1 MARRTTRSP
10 RRTTKSQSA
19 VLGIDIGGTGIK
31 AAPVDIDKGEL
42 LQERFRIDTPQ
53 PPTPRAMLSVIGE
66 LIEHWNWKGKI
77 GCGFPGVLKRGE
89 VHTAANLSHQWV
101 GINIKDQ
108 IEKISSCEAVVINDA
123 DSAGLAEM
131 KFGAGK
137 GYNKHGGGVVMMVT
151 LGTGIGTALFVDGH
165 LVHNTELGHIEIDGK
180 DAEKRAAA
188 SVRERKSLSWGKWG
202 GRVNTYLQTIEK
214 LLSPDLF
221 IIGGGVSKKPDKFF
235 QYIELKAKIAP
246 AEMYNNAGIV
256 GAALAIELE
265 LSN

>member
-1 MARRTTRSP
+1 MARRTS
-10 RRTTKSQSA
+10 KSQSV

-31 AAPVDIDKGEL
+31 AAPVDINKGEL

-53 PPTPRAMLSVIGE
+53 PPTPRAMLSVIGDI
-66 LIEHWNWKGKI
+66 IEHWKWEGKI

-89 VHTAANLSHQWV
+89 VYTAANLSKQWI
-101 GINIKDQ
+101 GINLADQ
-108 IEKISSCEAVVINDA
+108 IKKISSCEAVVINDA
-123 DSAGLAEM
+123 DSAGLAEI

-137 GYNKHGGGVVMMVT
+137 EYNKHGGGVVIMVT

-188 SVRERKSLSWGKWG
+188 SVRERKNLSWKKWG
-202 GRVNTYLQTIEK
+202 NRVNTYLQTMEK
-214 LLSPDLF
+214 LFSPDLF

-235 QYIELKAKIAP
+235 QYIELKTKIVP
-246 AEMYNNAGIV
+246 AEMNNDAGIV
-256 GAALAIELE
+256 GAALSIEL
-265 LSN
+265 